1 MVNEHEASMS
11 VPAEIAARSIS
22 VEDLLAYQE
31 TVFLICLGFTRN
43 HWDAQELAQ
52 EAYLQAHQRLAQLRQ
67 PDAAKA
73 WLCRITRNL
82 CVDQIRRQKWR
93 RFFGAFEEHH
103 NEAPNRQT
111 PETLLL
117 ASEQTRRVKT
127 AIEKLPAKLREVFV
141 LNAYGE
147 LPYAEIAQ
155 VLGIKIGTVMS
166 RLSRARTKI
175 KQELEGTE

>member
-1 MVNEHEASMS
+1 MVNEYEA
-11 VPAEIAARSIS
+11 PASLQAELPARSIS

-43 HWDAQELAQ
+43 QWDAQDLAQ
-52 EAYLQAHQRLAQLRQ
+52 EAYLQAHQRLEQLRQ

-82 CVDQIRRQKWR
+82 CVDQIRRQRWR
-93 RFFGAFEEHH
+93 RFLDSFEE
-103 NEAPNRQT
+103 ERSDVT

-117 ASEQTRRVKT
+117 ANEQVRQVKA

-155 VLGIKIGTVMS
+155 ILGIKIGTVMS

-175 KQELEGTE
+175 KQEMEETR

>member
-1 MVNEHEASMS
+1 MVNEYEA
-11 VPAEIAARSIS
+11 PASLQAGLPARSIS
-22 VEDLLAYQE
+22 IEDLLAYQE

-43 HWDAQELAQ
+43 QWDAQDLAQ
-52 EAYLQAHQRLAQLRQ
+52 EAYLQAHQRLEQLRQ

-82 CVDQIRRQKWR
+82 CVDQIRRQRWR
-93 RFFGAFEEHH
+93 RFLDSFEE
-103 NEAPNRQT
+103 ERSDVT

-117 ASEQTRRVKT
+117 ANEQVRQVKA

-155 VLGIKIGTVMS
+155 ILGIKIGTVMS

-175 KQELEGTE
+175 KQEMEETR